1 MNADQTQTQT
11 QVKTFSTRLP
21 DPITIR
27 IWPSEITE
35 ETTVWIN
42 VCRDNGLFTTSSINI
57 PGKGYDLG
65 DALQHLIANSLP
77 LSTTFEQYVQEIE
90 EPEKWSLKEALNAF
104 KYGKLYRQALES
116 ALTAE
121 GLAVF
126 EKEFPF

>member
-1 MNADQTQTQT
+1 MTGVQTCA
-11 QVKTFSTRLP
+11 LP
-21 DPITIR
+21 I
-27 IWPSEITE
+27 
-35 ETTVWIN
+35 
-42 VCRDNGLFTTSSINI
+42 F

-121 GLAVF
+121 GLAIF